1 MSIKQRGEVMETII
15 KTYMGFFFMIAL
27 LFLGAGILS
36 ASLDSRNAN
45 AYANN
50 YATRIENA
58 NYAASV
64 IDDCKN
70 EANDLGYQLAVDVK
84 TSENNTYSHYGML
97 SLQYRYRIPIIGID
111 QTHVAMV
118 DLN

>member
-1 MSIKQRGEVMETII
+1 MAM
-15 KTYMGFFFMIAL
+15 

-50 YATRIENA
+50 YATRIEQS

-64 IDDCKN
+64 ISDIKR
-70 EANDLGYQLAVDVK
+70 EAETLGYNVTVDVK
-84 TSENNTYSHYGML
+84 TSQNNTYSHYGL
-97 SLQYRYRIPIIGID
+97 LTLRYTYKIPIIGIS
-111 QTHVAMV
+111 QTHNAIV

>member
-1 MSIKQRGEVMETII
+1 METII
-15 KTYMGFFFMIAL
+15 KAFMGFFFMMAL

-45 AYANN
+45 SYANN

-58 NYAASV
+58 NYAHSV
-64 IDDCKN
+64 IEECKK
-70 EANDLGYQLAVDVK
+70 EAKELGYALSVDVK
-84 TSENNTYSHYGML
+84 TSTNNTYSHYGL
-97 SLQYRYRIPIIGID
+97 LTLRFRYRIPIIGIN
-111 QTHVAMV
+111 QVHNAVI